1 MHVMSNGVYEYF
13 LCLYSTLFCILHFR
27 CTLLFAPICHS
38 NIHSI
43 SIQISKHTGP
53 PICVIPIVNTQMMKW
68 IYHTENSKNNTE
80 PPICAIE
87 LQSCHKNSLSLSLSW
102 EHKLREN
109 LKNSNLVKLRT
120 VSFCLVIRGWK
131 RHYVVSFHH
140 HMTGS
145 TLKKKKNL
153 FSVNFLIKRIFKWC
167 HFKG

>member
-13 LCLYSTLFCILHFR
+13 LCLYSTLFYILHFR

-68 IYHTENSKNNTE
+68 IHHTENSKNNTE

-131 RHYVVSFHH
+131 LKTALCGVVSPPHDRFYF
-140 HMTGS
+140 
-145 TLKKKKNL
+145 KKKKKFV
-153 FSVNFLIKRIFKWC
+153 FSQFFNKKNI
-167 HFKG
+167 